1 MSRDSGNETQ
11 IGRVVFLSSLHPDD
25 AGEEFFEPELRVL
38 AAHVPLLRVPIRPKA
53 SRQGPDLISQRLLGR
68 VVLCRAG
75 AVLARHPA
83 ASLRALASIIDWRRP
98 FKTARQ
104 LACAPK
110 ALWTASLLRSG
121 DVLVAGWL
129 TTPAA
134 VALVASRIANVP
146 WIAYA
151 HRRDILEAASIAH
164 KVDGARFVRVISE
177 SSRRSLQERLGR
189 PCRTEL
195 IHLGVDVP
203 SRLASLASETG
214 RRVLAIG
221 HLIPLKNHQTLI
233 RALADPAAAGVHLT
247 IVGSGP
253 LADDLSALADRLG
266 VSDRLYLA
274 GHIAHEDL
282 TRRMLEGEW
291 CMATLASTTEGI
303 PVSLIEA
310 LAAGIPVVASDVGG
324 VAELVTPAGGV
335 LVSDPMDS
343 SAFASSWSELVQ
355 HWTENEAAAARRWVF
370 QEFDAAHTATD
381 LLTAL
386 AAHAPQ

>member
-1 MSRDSGNETQ
+1 MSRGSGHKTQ

-25 AGEEFFEPELRVL
+25 PGEEFFEPELRVL
-38 AAHVPLLRVPIRPKA
+38 ATLVPILRVPIRPKA
-53 SRQGPDLISQRLLGR
+53 SRQGPDLVSQRLLGGM
-68 VVLCRAG
+68 VLRG
-75 AVLARHPA
+75 ACSVLARHPL
-83 ASLRALASIIDWRRP
+83 ASLRALAPLFDWRRP

-121 DVLVAGWL
+121 DVLIAGWL

-146 WIAYA
+146 WTAYA
-151 HRRDILEAASIAH
+151 HRRDILEAASIAR
-164 KVDGARFVRVISE
+164 KVDDARFVRVISE
-177 SSRRSLQERLGR
+177 SSRQSLQERLGR
-189 PCRTEL
+189 PCRTQL

-203 SRLASLASETG
+203 SRLASLPREGG

-221 HLIPLKNHQTLI
+221 HLIPLKNHETLI
-233 RALADPAAAGVHLT
+233 RALADPVSAEVHLT
-247 IVGSGP
+247 IAGSGP
-253 LADDLSALADRLG
+253 LAEDLSALAEHIGVADRLH
-266 VSDRLYLA
+266 LA

-282 TRRMLEGEW
+282 MQRMLEGEW
-291 CMATLASTTEGI
+291 CLVTLASTTEGI

-324 VAELVTPAGGV
+324 VAELVTPAGGL
-335 LVSDPMDS
+335 LVSDPLDS

-355 HWTENEAAAARRWVF
+355 DWTEDEAAAARRWVS
-370 QEFDAAHTATD
+370 QEFDAAHTATE

-386 AAHAPQ
+386 AALVPE